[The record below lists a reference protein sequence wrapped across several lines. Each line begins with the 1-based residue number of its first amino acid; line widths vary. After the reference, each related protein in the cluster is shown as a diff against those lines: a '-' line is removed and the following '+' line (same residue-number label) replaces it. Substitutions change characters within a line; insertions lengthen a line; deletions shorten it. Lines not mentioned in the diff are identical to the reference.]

1 MREKIAGR
9 GLLAGDRIIHLE
21 LREVGVDGLVPVD
34 LTFVSEDAEGE
45 GREGFG
51 DRADGKQGCGRDREF
66 VFEIAI
72 AESFGVDDF
81 AVLYDGQGDARD
93 FPFLHCLTSE
103 IIKALE
109 LGSGR
114 GRSSRGGSGG
124 RSRDRKST
132 RLNSSHTVIS
142 YAVFCLKKKHQ
153 SKRATVCG
161 RM

>member
-21 LREVGVDGLVPVD
+21 LREVGADGLVPVD

-45 GREGFG
+45 SREGFG

-103 IIKALE
+103 IIKA
-109 LGSGR
+109 
-114 GRSSRGGSGG
+114 SSLAAGE
-124 RSRDRKST
+124 
-132 RLNSSHTVIS
+132 
-142 YAVFCLKKKHQ
+142 AA
-153 SKRATVCG
+153 RAAEAAAG
-161 RM
+161 EAGFF

>member
-21 LREVGVDGLVPVD
+21 LREVGADGLVPVD

-45 GREGFG
+45 SREGFG

-124 RSRDRKST
+124 RSRVLLLPLRRGGRSGERKGGQADY
-132 RLNSSHTVIS
+132 R
-142 YAVFCLKKKHQ
+142 
-153 SKRATVCG
+153 G
-161 RM
+161 RSLRGGAFPC